1 MKATKSLYTL
11 PWLLLFSFIAHA
23 GDVPGTYARY
33 QWDPS
38 VTSLTSI
45 DFEINVQADP
55 GYRANVLWSTRFV
68 LSGTG
73 DVGRAGM
80 EDNANIG
87 PNFVFTVQGATQYQT
102 GAPGSYCVAH
112 SGTTPRVTCR
122 LPFAWINTVNYQFHV
137 AYEGGQWLGVT
148 VTDLYHNVSYK
159 LGSILT
165 SATSISPQGM
175 VGRTTYLEA
184 SSPNSN
190 CYNQPYSDAILGY
203 PSGNGGQ
210 YTASVS
216 KSGADTAC
224 VNSSWVLGNQQFNG
238 GGNLLRGLYTGDDGL
253 CVDAGNGA
261 INIAATTQTCDKTKE
276 SQAFVLGSDG
286 TMRLQSNL
294 CLDVANAD
302 SPAGSGVIVDQC
314 TGSASQQWWVGGS
327 RNLLY
332 SNLAGSEYCLT
343 EGAAGTQLTIQEC
356 TGQVGQN
363 WSMPTLPVLP

>member
-11 PWLLLFSFIAHA
+11 PWLLLFPLIAHA
-23 GDVPGTYARY
+23 GDVPGTYAKY

-45 DFEINVQADP
+45 DFDIKVQIDP
-55 GYRANVLWSTRFV
+55 GYRANVLWSNRFV

-73 DVGRAGM
+73 DAGRAGM

-87 PNFVFTVQGATQYQT
+87 PNFVFTVQGATQYMA
-102 GAPGSYCVAH
+102 GAPGSYCIVH
-112 SGTTPRVTCR
+112 SGTNPRVTCR
-122 LPFAWINTVNYQFHV
+122 LPYNWISTVNYQFHV

-148 VTDLYHNVSYK
+148 VTDPYHNVSYK

-165 SATSISPQGM
+165 DATSMSPQGM

-190 CYNQPYSDAILGY
+190 CYNQPASDAIMSP

-210 YTASVS
+210 YTASVAS
-216 KSGADTAC
+216 AGADTNC
-224 VNSSWVLGNQQFNG
+224 VNSSSVAYNEHYNG
-238 GGNLLRGLYTGDDGL
+238 AGNLLRGLYQGDDSL
-253 CVDAGNGA
+253 CVDAGDGQTGV
-261 INIAATTQTCDKTKE
+261 AATTQSCDKKKE
-276 SQAFVLGSDG
+276 AQAWVLGSDG
-286 TMRLQSNL
+286 TVRLQSNL

-302 SPAGSGVIVDQC
+302 SPSGSGVIVDQC
-314 TGSASQQWWVGGS
+314 TGSASQQWWVGGDG
-327 RNLLY
+327 NLLF
-332 SNLAGSEYCLT
+332 SNLASSEYCLT

-356 TGQVGQN
+356 TGYAGQG
-363 WSMPTLPVLP
+363 WSMPLLPLLP

>member
-11 PWLLLFSFIAHA
+11 PLFLLFPIIAHA
-23 GDVPGTYARY
+23 GDVPGTYAKY

-45 DFEINVQADP
+45 DYDIKILISP
-55 GYRANVLWSTRFV
+55 GYRANVLWSNRFV
-68 LSGTG
+68 LSGSG
-73 DVGRAGM
+73 EVGRAGV

-87 PNFVFTVQGATQYQT
+87 PNFVFTVNGVTQYQT

-112 SGTTPRVTCR
+112 SGSMPRVTCR
-122 LPFAWINTVNYQFHV
+122 LPYNWISTVNYQFHV

-148 VTDLYHNVSYK
+148 VTDLYNNVSYK
-159 LGSILT
+159 LGSVLT

-190 CYNQPYSDAILGY
+190 CYNQPASDAVIGQ

-210 YTASVS
+210 YTSTIS
-216 KSGADTAC
+216 SSGADTNC
-224 VNSSWVLGNQQFNG
+224 VNSSSVSYNEHYNG
-238 GGNLLRGLYTGDDGL
+238 AGNLLRGLYSGDDGL

-261 INIAATTQTCDKTKE
+261 INVAATTQACDKTKE
-276 SQAFVLGSDG
+276 SQAFVLGRDG
-286 TMRLQSNL
+286 TVRLQSNL

-302 SPAGSGVIVDQC
+302 SPAGSGVIVDPC
-314 TGSASQQWWVGGS
+314 TDSASQQWWVGGDG
-327 RNLLY
+327 NLLY
-332 SNLAGSEYCLT
+332 SNLANSEYCLT
-343 EGAAGTQLTIQEC
+343 EGAAGTQLTVQEC
-356 TGQVGQN
+356 MGDIGQN
-363 WSMPTLPVLP
+363 WSIPLLPLLP